1 MEKRDKMKDMKTFKH
16 FNPMKLREKYSANA
30 RNSGSNSSF
39 WMGDNFG
46 RRTSIFDGWNDDE
59 VEVKKPKV
67 DTIALASYRRS
78 ISNFVNIVTG
88 RNDINVKFNDGD
100 DSYTDGKRVVISSNI
115 KEKNFDSTVGL
126 ALHEGSHILL
136 SDFEFLKNLASGFV
150 TDNETILKGEKKG
163 YDKVVVISH
172 LKMLLNYV
180 EDRRIDYHIFKNSP
194 GYKGYYHSM
203 YKTYFHSNIID
214 KALKSDEHT
223 SSSWESYLFRIINLT
238 NENRNLKA
246 VTDLDKI
253 YNLLFVEN
261 HPSTIKDT
269 KSAFKIAVGIY
280 NIILDNLEDGVE
292 DTNEDTG
299 EVTTKPASESNDKED
314 GESGSGSGGGEGES
328 KELSDEEFEGLKKA
342 VEGGN
347 VSRDGSEGSEIV
359 LTEAQKRSLEK
370 AFEKQKD
377 FVEGNTKKTKLAKK
391 WASEINA
398 VEESGMRL
406 TDVGGKELGEYNY
419 NTDSYGKGF
428 TKCVVIDRI
437 TDGLVDNDLCE
448 VLRKNYY
455 RSEDQEAVVAEG
467 MRLGTMLGKKLKVRN
482 ESRDTKWT
490 RKDSGRIDKRLIAEL
505 GFGNE
510 RVFATTFH
518 DSYADAHLHISI
530 DASGSMSGDKW
541 DSTLKA
547 TIAICK
553 AASMIEGLTVDVSV
567 RYTTYNRSSRRNTEM
582 PAILIA
588 YDSRKNKVSHIKKY
602 FKYMRVCGTTPEGLC
617 YDAIMDK
624 VSEGSKDRE
633 SYFLNFSDGMPMF
646 SNSEIHYYN
655 ERAIK
660 HTKKMV
666 KEIRG
671 KGVKVLSYYIGDSDY
686 ARDTTLSAFKAMY
699 GRDSKFIDVTSVSA
713 VAKSMNKKFLEKN

>member
-1 MEKRDKMKDMKTFKH
+1 MKDNKKMPVFKH
-16 FNPMKLREKYSANA
+16 FNPMKLREKYSAN
-30 RNSGSNSSF
+30 SPVKTSNSSF
-39 WMGDNFG
+39 WMGDDFG
-46 RRTSIFDGWNDDE
+46 RRTSIFDDWGDE
-59 VEVKKPKV
+59 EVKKPSV

-88 RNDINVKFNDGD
+88 KNNIRVTFKSGE
-100 DSYTDGKRVVISSNI
+100 DSYTDGKKVVISSNI

-136 SDFEFLKNLASGFV
+136 SDFEFLKNLTGGFV
-150 TDNETILKGEKKG
+150 IDNETILKAEKKG
-163 YDKVVVISH
+163 YDKKAVLNH

-180 EDRRIDYHIFKNSP
+180 EDRRIDYYIFKNSP

-203 YKTYFHSNIID
+203 YKTYFHSTVID
-214 KALKSDEHT
+214 KALKSDEYT
-223 SSSWESYLFRIINLT
+223 SNDWNSYLFRIINLT

-246 VTDLDKI
+246 ITDLDKI

-280 NIILDNLEDGVE
+280 HIILDNLKDGIE
-292 DTNEDTG
+292 ETNEYG
-299 EVTTKPASESNDKED
+299 EVSNKPASESKSEENSE
-314 GESGSGSGGGEGES
+314 GGSGSGEGES

-342 VEGGN
+342 VEGGE
-347 VSRDGSEGSEIV
+347 VSRGHGSGSDIV
-359 LTEAQKRSLEK
+359 LTEAQKKQLEK
-370 AFEKQKD
+370 AFDKQKD
-377 FVEGNTKKTKLAKK
+377 FVEGKTKKTKLAKK
-391 WASEINA
+391 WANEIQS

-419 NTDSYGKGF
+419 NTDSYSKGIA
-428 TKCVVIDRI
+428 KCVVIDRI
-437 TDGLVDNDLCE
+437 TDGLLENELCE
-448 VLRKNYY
+448 ALVKNYY
-455 RSEDQEAVVAEG
+455 GSEGQGAVIAEG
-467 MRLGTMLGKKLKVRN
+467 MRLGIMLGKKLKVRN

-510 RVFATTFH
+510 RVFSTTFT

-541 DSTLKA
+541 DNTIKSTV
-547 TIAICK
+547 AICK
-553 AASMIEGLTVDVSV
+553 AASMIEGLTVEVSV
-567 RYTTYNRSSRRNTEM
+567 RYTTYNRGRSRNSEM

-588 YDSRKNKVSHIKKY
+588 YDSRKNKIAHVKKY
-602 FKYMRVCGTTPEGLC
+602 FKYLRTCGTTPEGLC
-617 YDAIMDK
+617 YQAIMNK
-624 VSEGSKDRE
+624 ISEGSNDKE

-646 SNSEIHYYN
+646 SNESIRYYHDT
-655 ERAIK
+655 AIK
-660 HTKKMV
+660 HTRKMM

-671 KGVKVLSYYIGDSDY
+671 KGVKVLSYFIGGEYERQSNMED
-686 ARDTTLSAFKAMY
+686 FKRMY
-699 GRDSKFIDVTSVSA
+699 GKDAKFIDVTSVGA
-713 VAKSMNKKFLEKN
+713 VSKTMNKKFLAK

>member
-1 MEKRDKMKDMKTFKH
+1 MKDNKKMPVFKH
-16 FNPMKLREKYSANA
+16 FNPMKLREKYSAN
-30 RNSGSNSSF
+30 SPVKTSNSSF
-39 WMGDNFG
+39 WMGDDFG
-46 RRTSIFDGWNDDE
+46 RRTSIFDDWGDE
-59 VEVKKPKV
+59 EVKKPSV

-88 RNDINVKFNDGD
+88 KNNIRVTFKSGD
-100 DSYTDGKRVVISSNI
+100 DSYTDGKKVVISSNI

-136 SDFEFLKNLASGFV
+136 SDFEFLKNLTGGFV
-150 TDNETILKGEKKG
+150 IDNETILKAEKKG
-163 YDKVVVISH
+163 YDKKAVLNH

-180 EDRRIDYHIFKNSP
+180 EDRRIDYYIFKNSP

-203 YKTYFHSNIID
+203 YKTYFHSTVID
-214 KALKSDEHT
+214 KALKSDEYT
-223 SSSWESYLFRIINLT
+223 SNDWNSYLFRIINLT

-246 VTDLDKI
+246 VVDLDKI

-280 NIILDNLEDGVE
+280 HIILDNLKDGIE
-292 DTNEDTG
+292 ETNEYG
-299 EVTTKPASESNDKED
+299 EVSNKPASESKSEENSE
-314 GESGSGSGGGEGES
+314 GGSGSGEGES

-342 VEGGN
+342 VEGGE
-347 VSRDGSEGSEIV
+347 VSRGHGSGSDVV
-359 LTEAQKRSLEK
+359 LTEAQKKSLEK
-370 AFEKQKD
+370 AFDKQKD
-377 FVEGNTKKTKLAKK
+377 FVEGKTKKTKLAKK

-419 NTDSYGKGF
+419 NTNSYGTGYV
-428 TKCVVIDRI
+428 KCVVIDRI
-437 TDGLVDNDLCE
+437 TDGLLENDLCE

-455 RSEDQEAVVAEG
+455 GSEGQEAVVAEG

-505 GFGNE
+505 GFGND

-530 DASGSMSGDKW
+530 DASGSMGGDKW

-567 RYTTYNRSSRRNTEM
+567 RYTTYNRSSRRHTEM
-582 PAILIA
+582 PAILMA
-588 YDSRKNKVSHIKKY
+588 YDSRKNKMSHIKKY

-624 VSEGSKDRE
+624 VSEGSKEKE

-646 SNSEIHYYN
+646 SNNEVNYYN
-655 ERAIK
+655 EKAIK

-671 KGVKVLSYYIGDSDY
+671 KGVKVLSYYIGDTEY
-686 ARDTTLSAFKAMY
+686 TRDTTLVAFKEMY

-713 VAKSMNKKFLEKN
+713 VAKSMNKKFLEKS